1 MALPIWVGAA
11 THDVAIQ
18 IEVQKLR
25 IVHRIDPQVDAERDF
40 IAGNLSDTRLVTR
53 QQYLDCVAPVF
64 KGQTATGGTYYSDSR
79 LLLLQ
84 LHQVESGNVDL
95 QLDTSNF
102 KRNTDGG
109 ALLINAS
116 R

>member
-1 MALPIWVGAA
+1 VGAA

-18 IEVQKLR
+18 IEMKKLR

-40 IAGNLSDTRLVTR
+40 IAGNLADNTRLVTHEE
-53 QQYLDCVAPVF
+53 YLHCVDPVF

-79 LLLLQ
+79 MLLLQ
-84 LHQVESGNVDL
+84 LHQVKSGNFDL
-95 QLDTSNF
+95 QLDTSIF
-102 KRNTDGG
+102 KRSTGG
-109 ALLINAS
+109 AAVLINAS